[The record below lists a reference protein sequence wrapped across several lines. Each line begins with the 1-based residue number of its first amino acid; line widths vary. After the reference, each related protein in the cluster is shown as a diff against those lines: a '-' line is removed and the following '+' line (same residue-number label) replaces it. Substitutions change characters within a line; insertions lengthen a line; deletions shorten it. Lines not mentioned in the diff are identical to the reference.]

1 MTRSA
6 ELLRDLH
13 AYEGKV
19 TIANDTIIGAKGYGS
34 LRFFVLTRNEK

>member
-6 ELLRDLH
+6 DLLRDLH
-13 AYEGKV
+13 ASEGKV

-34 LRFFVLTRNEK
+34 QTVFVLTSHEE